1 MADFKKFAQAVRTRF
16 DEIRATG
23 TLYEVTMDRD
33 EMWAIYLSAFPAGT
47 DPIFR
52 ERTEHDCS
60 CCRHF
65 IRDVA
70 NVVTINDD
78 LSVNTIWD
86 VSAEYPYNVVASAM
100 AEHVRTKAVENVFL
114 HPERRVGTPVN
125 HEMIDGKSHEWHHF
139 SVELPR
145 DVVTSNGATSKSRYA
160 SAVGVFKRG
169 LSEISISAIDT
180 VLELIAEGAL
190 YRGSEVKDKLSAFRK
205 HKRAF
210 NKLNSAE
217 KKEAYVWLHYTDSS
231 ATLKNS
237 SLGELLMNLSNGMDL
252 EEAVRKYETMTAPS
266 NYRRTTALIT
276 PRMVEQAVTKL
287 RDMGLEGAVK
297 RRHAKLGDVS
307 VNDVLFVDNEV
318 EGQMKDSLTDMLMGE
333 VKRQPVDISKR
344 KPTKI
349 GLDTFLTEV
358 MPRAKTM
365 DMVITGRNKSNFVT
379 LTAPV
384 EEGPGRLFRWDNDF
398 AWAYDGDVTD
408 SLKEKVKAAGGDVD
422 AELRVS
428 LGWYCDDDLDLH
440 CHTPDGEHIYFS
452 RKRGILDLDMNGLDK
467 RDDKAPVENM
477 RWKRMPTDGV
487 YHIKV
492 DNYSRRR
499 GVPGFELEV
508 ECHGVLHQFT
518 FDKVCGKNMSCL
530 KLTLKGGELVKI
542 EAAKS
547 LTGGDT
553 QTRVEEKWGVTTNTP
568 VPVDSVMFSPNYW
581 GGNSAGQR
589 HLMFM
594 LRGCKNP
601 EPVRGVF
608 NEYLRPEL
616 QEHRK
621 VFEILGAKTKAE
633 PVDDQLSGVGFTEAR
648 NDTATVIVNGGEAFE
663 IQF

>member
-1 MADFKKFAQAVRTRF
+1 MADFTKFADAVRAQF
-16 DEIRATG
+16 DIMKTD
-23 TLYEVTMDRD
+23 TLFEVVVDRD
-33 EMWAIYLSAFPAGT
+33 EMWDVYLKSFPEGT
-47 DPIFR
+47 NPIFR
-52 ERTEHDCS
+52 TRTEHDCAAD
-60 CCRHF
+60 RHF

-70 NVVTINDD
+70 NVVTVNDD
-78 LSVNTIWD
+78 LSITTIWD
-86 VSAEYPYNVVASAM
+86 IDAEYPYDVVAAAM
-100 AEHVRTKAVENVFL
+100 REHIEFKAIENVFR
-114 HPERRVGTPVN
+114 HPVPRVGIPVAR
-125 HEMIDGKSHEWHHF
+125 ELIDGTVREWKNF
-139 SVELPR
+139 WVDLPR
-145 DVVTSNGATSKSRYA
+145 YAVATDGPTVQSRYA

-169 LSEISISAIDT
+169 LEEISLTAVDT
-180 VLELIAEGAL
+180 VLELISENAL
-190 YRGSEVKDKLSAFRK
+190 YRGDEVKGKLVFFREHWRAYSKINSPTKAQRYLWK
-205 HKRAF
+205 HYDHPA
-210 NKLNSAE
+210 
-217 KKEAYVWLHYTDSS
+217 

-237 SLGELLMNLSNGMDL
+237 SIGELLMNLSNGMDL

-276 PRMVEQAVTKL
+276 TRMVEQAVTKL

-307 VNDVLFVDNEV
+307 VNDVLFVDNAV

-333 VKRQPVDISKR
+333 VKRQPVDLSKR

-384 EEGPGRLFRWDNDF
+384 EDGPGKLFRWDNDF

-440 CHTPDGEHIYFS
+440 CHTPDGDHIYYG
-452 RKRGILDLDMNGLDK
+452 RKLGILDVDMNAGG
-467 RDDKAPVENM
+467 RRNATNPVENM
-477 RWKRMPTDGV
+477 RWKRMPKDGV
-487 YHIKV
+487 YTIKV
-492 DNYSRRR
+492 NNYNRRR

-508 ECHGVLHQFT
+508 EWRGVLHQFT
-518 FDKVCGKNMSCL
+518 FDKVCGNNMSCL
-530 KLTLKGGELVKI
+530 TLTIKGGELVKI

-568 VPVDSVMFSPNYW
+568 VPVDSVMFSPNHW
-581 GGNSAGQR
+581 GDNAAGQR

-621 VFEILGAKTKAE
+621 VFEVLGAKTKAE

-648 NDTATVIVNGGEAFE
+648 NDAATVIVNGGEAFE
-663 IQF
+663 IHF